1 MTVQATLG
9 KVGTGRVYF
18 SRNGVELVDH
28 PANGMSIGGIGC
40 TVAMLGKIHAKRCV
54 FVSGRDHTGV
64 RSFVLNECDFDGPV
78 MVKTWFPVKEYNETF
93 ALCDPATA
101 VAKGGV
107 LTGHDDSHIGRDG
120 RGVDFQGHEP
130 FSEYVGE

>member
-1 MTVQATLG
+1 MRKSTLG

-18 SRNGVELVDH
+18 SRDGVELVDH
-28 PANGMSIGGIGC
+28 PANGMSIGGLGAS
-40 TVAMLGKIHAKRCV
+40 VATFGKLRCHRCV
-54 FVSGRDHTGV
+54 FVAGRDHTGV
-64 RSFVLNECDFDGPV
+64 RTFVLNEEDFGGPV
-78 MVKTWFPVKEYNETF
+78 MVKTWFPAKEYNEVF
-93 ALCDPATA
+93 ALCDPVTA
-101 VAKGGV
+101 AAKGGV

>member
-1 MTVQATLG
+1 MKTASLTP
-9 KVGTGRVYF
+9 VGTARVYF
-18 SRNGVELVDH
+18 SRDGVELTAH
-28 PANGMSIGGIGC
+28 PANGMSITGNGC
-40 TVAMLGKIHAKRCV
+40 NVATLGKIKCRRCV
-54 FVSGRDHTGV
+54 FVSGRD
-64 RSFVLNECDFDGPV
+64 RSGMRTFVLNEEDFDGPV
-78 MVKTWFPVKEYNETF
+78 MVKAWFGPGETEVF

-130 FSEYVGE
+130 FSNLLES

>member
-1 MTVQATLG
+1 MKAASLG
-9 KVGTGRVYF
+9 QVGTGRVYF
-18 SRNGVELVDH
+18 SRDGVELVDH
-28 PANGMSIGGIGC
+28 PANGMNITGIGC
-40 TVAMLGKIHAKRCV
+40 TVAMLGKIAAKRCV
-54 FVSGRDHTGV
+54 FVSGRDSRGDVHT
-64 RSFVLNECDFDGPV
+64 FVLNEEDFGGPV
-78 MVKTWFPVKEYNETF
+78 MVKTWFPAREYNEVF

-130 FSEYVGE
+130 FSNIL